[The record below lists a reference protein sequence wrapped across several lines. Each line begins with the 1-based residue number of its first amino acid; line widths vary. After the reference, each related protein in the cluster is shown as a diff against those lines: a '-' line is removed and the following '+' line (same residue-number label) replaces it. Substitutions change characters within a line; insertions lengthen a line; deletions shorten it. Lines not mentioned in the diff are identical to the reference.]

1 MGRNQLL
8 WDLRYRPEVDSL
20 PRSGTT
26 LRSAAR
32 STHRPVPS
40 SGTPSRWIQFRS
52 RRLRACYSGCKR
64 DRLLAEYNRRVCGP
78 LHRVPDLC
86 RILSGGSCGRYRCI
100 KPGDLARSLPYPV
113 RDHQYRSTHPFSSN
127 HRLNDEA
134 VSELF
139 LRHQIVSATMG
150 SFGPIP
156 YGSRTLPG

>member
-8 WDLRYRPEVDSL
+8 WDFRYRPEADSL

-26 LRSAAR
+26 LRSAVR

-40 SGTPSRWIQFRS
+40 SRSPSRWIQFRS
-52 RRLRACYSGCKR
+52 RSLRAFDSGCKR
-64 DRLLAEYNRRVCGP
+64 DRLLAEYNRGVCRP
-78 LHRVPDLC
+78 LHRVPDLR
-86 RILSGGSCGRYRCI
+86 RILSGGSGGRHRCI
-100 KPGDLARSLPYPV
+100 NPGDLARSLPNPV
-113 RDHQYRSTHPFSSN
+113 RDHQYRSTHPYSSN

-139 LRHQIVSATMG
+139 LRRQIVSATMG
-150 SFGPIP
+150 SFRPIP